1 MVSDRKGAA
10 MVKLAPSILSA
21 DLSRLAEQVALIEKG
36 GADLVHVDVMDGAF
50 VPNITF
56 GGPVVK
62 CLAGKTALPFDVHLM
77 IEHPENRIPDF
88 VTPQTEFIC
97 VHQEACVHLHRVIQ
111 QIKALGIKAGAAIN
125 PGTPVSML
133 EPVLGDL
140 DMVLVMS
147 VNPGFSGQ
155 KFIPSA
161 MVKVSELDEIRKNED
176 LGFVIEVDGGV
187 NLDNAPALKAVGA
200 DILVAG
206 NAVFGAADIPE
217 RVKEFKAVL

>member
-21 DLSRLAEQVALIEKG
+21 DLSRLAEQVALIEQG

-161 MVKVSELDEIRKNED
+161 MVKVSELDEIRKNKDNLKVFKGEIAGQYGSGNC
-176 LGFVIEVDGGV
+176 LLINTASTHVDIKQL
-187 NLDNAPALKAVGA
+187 NIKDKLHLNIFA
-200 DILVAG
+200 
-206 NAVFGAADIPE
+206 
-217 RVKEFKAVL
+217 EF